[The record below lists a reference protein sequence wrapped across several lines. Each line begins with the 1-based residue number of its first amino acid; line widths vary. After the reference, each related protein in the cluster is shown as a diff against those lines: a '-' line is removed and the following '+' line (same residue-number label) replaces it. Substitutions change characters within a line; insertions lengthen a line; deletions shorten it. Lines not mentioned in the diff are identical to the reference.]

1 MVRGPGDGH
10 ARGMVTVRTWLTRD
24 RQEPP
29 VDRVFDAACDLMLAA
44 RGLETEARARPAD
57 PPPVVATLGV
67 LEATL
72 RTLEGT
78 TRELDAAAAVTRLG
92 DALLRAADEC
102 ERARATLLA
111 APPRR

>member
-1 MVRGPGDGH
+1 
-10 ARGMVTVRTWLTRD
+10 MVTVRTWLTRE
-24 RQEPP
+24 RQGPP

-44 RGLETEARARPAD
+44 RGLETEVRERPAD
-57 PPPVVATLGV
+57 PPPAIAILGV

-72 RTLEGT
+72 RTLQGA
-78 TRELDAAAAVTRLG
+78 TRELGAGHPEPEMDAIARLG

-111 APPRR
+111 APPTR